1 MIELIDVDEQK
12 ASQAALRFLPTLEVD
27 AVRIACLLYTSSYN
41 ASKAT
46 VIALNVRQF
55 ESEIGGRDIVA
66 GNNVEDRNH
75 LLPLYVYDAKAKEY
89 KMLSKTEVS
98 KLSFFGRTTL

>member
-1 MIELIDVDEQK
+1 M
-12 ASQAALRFLPTLEVD
+12 
-27 AVRIACLLYTSSYN
+27 SYN

-46 VIALNVRQF
+46 VIALNVRKF

-89 KMLSKTEVS
+89 KMLSKTE
-98 KLSFFGRTTL
+98 GRAYMKNDAVGSALNSDNLKVNAKISTCTTETVVIMQTKTLYSWL